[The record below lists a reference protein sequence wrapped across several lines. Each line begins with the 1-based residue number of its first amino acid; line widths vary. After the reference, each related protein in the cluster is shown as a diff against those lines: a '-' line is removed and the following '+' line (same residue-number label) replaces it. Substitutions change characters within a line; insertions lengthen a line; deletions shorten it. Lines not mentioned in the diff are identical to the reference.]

1 MLKKVLTILKA
12 KIVGIFRVDKTL
24 KQNRNKKKECEEAL
38 QLLSGIFMD
47 DEKCGSSEAWRDFFL
62 SDAFLCVQFEDIF
75 GEELQEFIFAQ
86 KKYPVNELPE
96 MFLTESAIAYALI
109 PEEQDVWVNV
119 FPIKAA
125 TVIVALW
132 RKQSEKWRGDEGI
145 KALRDGESQRRIQ
158 AYANYIF
165 LRLFH
170 AQEGISEAN
179 RKEWSG
185 AASKGIY
192 TESHAKTLMG
202 GIMNDA
208 CVLQLF
214 MYWMLQGDMPDCLGE
229 HIYQHYHLRNREEWS
244 GVVREKIPDMKFH
257 WEYFFMYA
265 FGLRHV
271 KWNVPYAKDYI
282 VNDVIYLPKYMDEGY
297 RVFLQKDEHL
307 KYGSRYDFS
316 LSDGNSVS
324 AEFYPHHIDF
334 RWNGRLII
342 VPQMPYDSFL
352 KYASSCEDVHEFFCL
367 LAITDIQQKDKAEA
381 KTLIKTW
388 LKRTPLFSFSHE
400 IIASCIVE
408 NNAEDR
414 DMQDMGYIDTYEN
427 CMIIKKEKQ
436 YAPYRYTHTGIDPV
450 LPWERA
456 DFQDMDLDSVL
467 KEYAKPVPT
476 KIVSF
481 DVAGK
486 TNQEKAQVI
495 VDALILHEKERLREY
510 FSEPYVPEEYPQLE
524 ELFRSQAGWLTDTYV
539 VLRTEFPQGLV
550 KEKVLHLSIQD
561 FGYSSKYYEEKDQ
574 GIYRETVDS
583 LESKVKRVKW
593 TNCIMEGRVWVG
605 ESFRRSE
612 PFLFGENGKIYF
624 NYSFAKLGEV
634 ETFAEMLEKKEE
646 FEHLIGV
653 DVYAQKL
660 SMSRLDGK
668 LEYCFSEADF
678 RECMERPDKYEKI
691 GIERPTDLEQSK
703 AEYYSI
709 FFESRR

>member
-1 MLKKVLTILKA
+1 MIRNLFV
-12 KIVGIFRVDKTL
+12 TL
-24 KQNRNKKKECEEAL
+24 KEKLLKSFMANKAEKQEKNTVRDCKEVL
-38 QLLSGIFMD
+38 QVLSGIFQD
-47 DEKCGSSEAWRDFFL
+47 DDRCATQQVWKEFYL
-62 SDAFLCVQFEDIF
+62 SDTFLKVQFEAEFADA
-75 GEELQEFIFAQ
+75 LQGFIKSQ
-86 KKYPVNELPE
+86 KKYAVNELPG
-96 MFLTESAIAYALI
+96 MFLIESAIAYALAPDAQGGI
-109 PEEQDVWVNV
+109 DNTMSV
-119 FPIKAA
+119 KAGS
-125 TVIVALW
+125 VIADLW
-132 RKQSEKWRGDEGI
+132 NMQSEDWRMNEGSR
-145 KALRDGESQRRIQ
+145 ALKTMENERRRQ
-158 AYANYIF
+158 AFANYIF
-165 LRLFH
+165 LRLLD
-170 AQEGISEAN
+170 AWEGISEAN
-179 RKEWSG
+179 RDKWSG

-208 CVLQLF
+208 CVLRLF

-229 HIYQHYHLRNREEWS
+229 HIYRHYHLRNREEWN

-367 LAITDIQQKDKAEA
+367 LAITDIPQKDKAAA
-381 KTLIKTW
+381 KALIKTW

-436 YAPYRYTHTGIDPV
+436 YVPYRYTHTGIDPV

-456 DFQDMDLDSVL
+456 DFQEMDLDSVL
-467 KEYAKPVPT
+467 KEYAKPTPT
-476 KIVSF
+476 KIASF

-510 FSEPYVPEEYPQLE
+510 FSEPYVPEEYTQLE

-574 GIYRETVDS
+574 GIYQETVDS

-593 TNCIMEGRVWVG
+593 TNCIMEGRVLVG

-612 PFLFGENGKIYF
+612 PFLIGENGKIYF

-634 ETFAEMLEKKEE
+634 DTFAEMLEKKEE

-660 SMSRLDGK
+660 SMSRMDGK

-678 RECMERPDKYEKI
+678 RACMERLDKYEKI